1 MTVELT
7 FTTDEDRLTTTER
20 DQLLTAVDGLHPDT
34 SATGG
39 TYEAARQSYQ
49 PNRED
54 AELWDVHI
62 GITLSDEDDEQFPQC
77 KKDLAQTLA
86 GFEYDLGTADK
97 LLTEINGDI
106 Q

>member
-7 FTTDEDRLTTTER
+7 FTTDEDGLTTTER
-20 DQLLTAVDGLHPDT
+20 DQLLTAVDGLHLKT

-39 TYEAARQSYQ
+39 TYEAARQGYQ
-49 PNRED
+49 PNRDD

-62 GITLSDEDDEQFPQC
+62 GLTLSDEDDEEFPKC
-77 KKDLAQTLA
+77 KEDLAQTLA
-86 GFEYDLGTADK
+86 GFEYDLGTAEELID
-97 LLTEINGDI
+97 EINGDI